1 MYLKILYL
9 FFLTFIYCIID
20 DCVLPLLIFYN
31 IQKNNKLIPF
41 FDILTVPS
49 FPIEYQNF
57 QFSNFPTF
65 ISDEFKII
73 DIYSLIFTLFFL
85 TTYILSNRGF
95 YTINITTITISF
107 IYIKYLLSTIIMYKN
122 ISVLFVKLRR
132 GIVWLFTCPLILYS
146 YSDANNITFIF
157 IGGQYHIIS
166 NIIYIL
172 LIYLNEKNM
181 KNLYCFMVSVMLLF
195 EIIFISRLHT
205 LKHYKYTRFILYI
218 WYLYSFIYLIE
229 FSDFLIPQHLF
240 IFYTL
245 SDMIA
250 KVTTIL
256 IISDYE
262 TQIETVK
269 EKIDIQGLQLLSSLK
284 GEILKITKT
293 NISENC
299 KMVATYINCNIDC
312 LIPYNK
318 TNIKLEL
325 LKKIL
330 PFNLDESYISKMPV
344 TTHYTNISI
353 FFSDIVNYTVLAK
366 TYNEQIIFNLLN
378 DIYTLFDTIVDK
390 YHHLQKIE
398 TIGDAYMIVG
408 DLYNL
413 KTDKHVMP
421 EIIKEI
427 ILVGIEFIQNIKNI
441 KTPNGSPLSI
451 RIGID
456 IGNVVVGI
464 LGNGIPR
471 LCVVGNSV
479 NVAAR
484 LQTCAEPDTIQISE
498 NIYNFIKNENEFKNL
513 KKNEEVYLKN
523 IGNVTTYTIIVP
535 PIAS

>member
-9 FFLTFIYCIID
+9 FFLTFVYCIID
-20 DCVLPLLIFYN
+20 DCILPLLIFYN
-31 IQKNNKLIPF
+31 LQQNNNKLVLF
-41 FDILTVPS
+41 FDILTIPAYP
-49 FPIEYQNF
+49 FQLTNLPI
-57 QFSNFPTF
+57 F
-65 ISDEFKII
+65 ISDEFKIL
-73 DIYSLIFTLFFL
+73 DIYSLIFTSFFL
-85 TTYILSNRGF
+85 ITYILSNQGL

-107 IYIKYLLSTIIMYKN
+107 IYMKYLLSTIIYYKN
-122 ISVLFVKLRR
+122 ISSLFVQLRR
-132 GIVWLFTCPLILYS
+132 GIVWLFSCPLILFTYS
-146 YSDANNITFIF
+146 SANNLSFFQIS
-157 IGGQYHIIS
+157 GHYHIIA
-166 NIIYIL
+166 NILYVFLIFLKNNNTEIL
-172 LIYLNEKNM
+172 YLSS
-181 KNLYCFMVSVMLLF
+181 VSVMLFFEVLF
-195 EIIFISRLHT
+195 IKRLHK

-218 WYLYSFIYLIE
+218 WYLYSLIYLIE
-229 FSDFLIPQHLF
+229 FLNFLTSQHLF

-262 TQIETVK
+262 TQLETVR
-269 EKIDIQGLQLLSSLK
+269 ELIDIQGLHLLSLLK

-299 KMVATYINCNIDC
+299 KMVAAYINNNIDS

-330 PFNLDESYISKMPV
+330 PFNLDESYISKKP
-344 TTHYTNISI
+344 TTNHYTNICI
-353 FFSDIVNYTVLAK
+353 FFSDIVNYTVLAR
-366 TYNEQIIFNLLN
+366 TYNEYIIFNLLN
-378 DIYTLFDTIVDK
+378 DIYTLFDTLVDK
-390 YHHLQKIE
+390 YPHLQKIE

-413 KTDKHVMP
+413 QTDLFLKKQ
-421 EIIKEI
+421 IIKEL
-427 ILVGIEFIQNIKNI
+427 ILVGIEFIQSIKNI
-441 KTPNGSPLSI
+441 KTPNNSPLSI

-479 NVAAR
+479 NVASR
-484 LQTCAEPDTIQISE
+484 LQTCAIPDTIQISE
-498 NIYNFIKNENEFKNL
+498 NIYNLIKEEPEFKNLIKNEN
-513 KKNEEVYLKN
+513 VYLKN
-523 IGNVTTYTIIVP
+523 IGNVTTYTI
-535 PIAS
+535 SCLT